1 MASRAE
7 GCRDGMEPDMFS
19 QNCSIP
25 VALNV
30 AIGVT
35 CLVFYVPFLLCD
47 ILLHN
52 ASSRLS
58 FWDRDSEMQAILI
71 SRILMCLSM
80 LYVGQKL
87 AYDRKWYEHED
98 ALLNRIAEV
107 VCQVTC
113 GLYGILISNRF
124 VRRGVK
130 NAFALN
136 PKVEAMVQA
145 LKTLDAVHLVGW
157 TIAITVVTVKVVM
170 EKTEEARL
178 NWLYVI
184 TVGILVFPCAKV
196 FVARRLSTVTLIK
209 VPNTDASASVRKRIL
224 AFQKKCTSY
233 ILFFVPIAAF
243 CIFCIATPDF
253 GQAAGMLVTQI
264 AFFPVFANIVA
275 KLCAKCSKGSQKGT
289 HGSLLIHPSKKQPLA
304 QWESEGMTKIVRQ
317 RHAKRNSLLQIIRPS
332 LSEANA
338 KEDETVVGVSL
349 ACLQTFAAENDF
361 PEELTM
367 EQVCSRMIKPK
378 TKITFNGK
386 SGASNDG
393 EGSAGGEENVVRQI
407 SEPDCCHCAYADL
420 IADGSDAQ
428 GRPLVSKATH
438 FLSYTWSYQWELVL
452 SALELVESQNE
463 AGSDQSFYFI
473 DQFVLNQH
481 VMTSEGVLSK
491 EEMQAEVKAKLTRS
505 IAGPGRVL
513 MLLHPWREPVV
524 LSRAWCLFEVYTAIL
539 AGASVQMCFSKKD
552 EKEFHE
558 ALKTR
563 SFDVNAV
570 CNWVDAKQA
579 TATEEDDKDMIL
591 EEISNNV
598 GLAKYNT
605 KLRRFLAEQ
614 FNLVAIQALQS
625 RLTQQGETQRKI
637 AQQAVLQQRI

>member
-1 MASRAE
+1 
-7 GCRDGMEPDMFS
+7 MEPDVFS

-25 VALNV
+25 VAVNV
-30 AIGVT
+30 ALGVT

-47 ILLHN
+47 IVSHN
-52 ASSRLS
+52 VSSVS

-71 SRILMCLSM
+71 SRILLCLSM

-87 AYDRKWYEHED
+87 AYDRQWYEHED

-107 VCQVTC
+107 VAQATV
-113 GLYGILISNRF
+113 GLYGILLSNRF

-136 PKVEAMVQA
+136 PKVEAMVQT
-145 LKTLDAVHLVGW
+145 LKTLDAVHLIGW
-157 TIAITVVTVKVVM
+157 TIAITVVTVRVVM
-170 EKTEEARL
+170 EKTKQARL
-178 NWLYVI
+178 NWIYTI
-184 TVGILVFPCAKV
+184 TVGLVFFPCAKV
-196 FVARRLSTVTLIK
+196 CVAMRLITVTLIK
-209 VPNTDASASVRKRIL
+209 VPNTDASASVRKKIF

-233 ILFFVPIAAF
+233 IFSHVLVAVYCVLVMQLI
-243 CIFCIATPDF
+243 
-253 GQAAGMLVTQI
+253 QYSHLAGMLVTQI
-264 AFFPVFANIVA
+264 AMAPVFANVVA
-275 KLCAKCSKGSQKGT
+275 KLCAKCSKGSQKGA
-289 HGSLLIHPSKKQPLA
+289 HGSLLIHPSKTQPLA

-317 RHAKRNSLLQIIRPS
+317 RQVKRKRNSLVQLIRPS
-332 LSEANA
+332 LSEATDA
-338 KEDETVVGVSL
+338 KEDKTVVGVSF
-349 ACLQTFAAENDF
+349 ACLQTFAAENGL

-367 EQVCSRMIKPK
+367 AQVCSRMIKPK
-378 TKITFNGK
+378 TTFNGHK
-386 SGASNDG
+386 SGASIDG
-393 EGSAGGEENVVRQI
+393 EGSVGGEENDARQLQPI
-407 SEPDCCHCAYADL
+407 GCAYADL

-438 FLSYTWSYQWELVL
+438 FLSYTWSYHWKLVL
-452 SALELVESQNE
+452 SALSLVESQKE
-463 AGSDQSFYFI
+463 VGSDQSFYFI
-473 DQFVLNQH
+473 DQFCLNQH
-481 VMTSEGVLSK
+481 TMTSKGVLSK
-491 EEMQAEVKAKLTRS
+491 KEMQAEVKDMLTRS

-552 EKEFHE
+552 EKAFHE

-563 SFDVNAV
+563 SFDVDKV
-570 CNWVDAKQA
+570 CNWVDAMQA
-579 TATEEDDKDMIL
+579 TATEKEDKDMIL
-591 EEISNNV
+591 EEISKNV

-625 RLTQQGETQRKI
+625 GLTQQSWRTREKI
-637 AQQAVLQQRI
+637 ERSIN